1 MLVQYKKIAIN
12 LIYTYCTSITSPVI
26 FKAHWPQCPKLIAS
40 CSIQFIRA
48 RRSNAQTTRTKIS
61 WLQAH
66 MMPHVRNS
74 VANLGILSQD
84 LGIFLGHWD
93 FFGIYILRITPWD
106 FSWDFSKFRKIILN
120 VNFLILINLL
130 VFKSYPVK
138 YFHYA

>member
-1 MLVQYKKIAIN
+1 MHAKRIEE
-12 LIYTYCTSITSPVI
+12 SI
-26 FKAHWPQCPKLIAS
+26 
-40 CSIQFIRA
+40 
-48 RRSNAQTTRTKIS
+48 
-61 WLQAH
+61 
-66 MMPHVRNS
+66 S